1 MPAPP
6 ELVTP
11 TSPAEAAAAFGDG
24 SDVTVMAGGTI
35 LLPELTHGR
44 LRPAR
49 VLMLGRAGLSGVG
62 NSNGVVRIGAGT
74 PVADLQ
80 DAPEPHA
87 TAAGHI
93 ADGEIRAVA
102 TIGGNLCATAGQA
115 APRGDL
121 QAPLLAL
128 GARVTSVGPG
138 GEKTQDVE
146 EFLEDPSGRLVL
158 SIDVPGGQPSGY
170 ARLDRPHTHHYTML
184 AVSAVRGGDDVRLA
198 ASGVGPRARRLAGAE
213 SALAAGASAAEAA
226 AHAAEGLELP
236 TDALA
241 SAWYREQVLPLLVER
256 ALGQLGGR

>member
-6 ELVTP
+6 ELLTP

-35 LLPELTHGR
+35 LLPELTYGR

-49 VLMLGRAGLSGVG
+49 VLMLGRAGLSGVD

-80 DAPEPHA
+80 DAPEPLA
-87 TAAGHI
+87 TAAGQI
-93 ADGEIRAVA
+93 ADREIRAVG
-102 TIGGNLCATAGQA
+102 TIGGNLCATAAQA
-115 APRGDL
+115 APRGVL

-138 GEKTQDVE
+138 GETTQDVE
-146 EFLEDPSGRLVL
+146 EFLEVPSGRLVL
-158 SIDVPGGQPSGY
+158 FIDVPGGQPSGY

-184 AVSAVRGGDDVRLA
+184 AVSAVRRSDGVRLA
-198 ASGVGPRARRLAGAE
+198 ASGVGPRARRLSGAE
-213 SALAAGASAAEAA
+213 SALAGGASAAEAA

-241 SAWYREQVLPLLVER
+241 SAWYREHMLPLLVER
-256 ALGQLGGR
+256 ALGQLA